1 MERSARLSPVCLLL
15 LLLLWEPA
23 APGCARFLTFKFT
36 VTPNGEPRCEIQG
49 QVNGNTFFHYT
60 CGSNKVTLISVP
72 EMSATQAWNQQREAL
87 QYMVEEITKIM
98 LDRKAEIAAT
108 GSPLS
113 LQGNMTCKVES
124 NNHTSASLE
133 FGSDGQVYLFLDS
146 KNGTW
151 TVLHDEDKLVTKI
164 LASDREMTHLL
175 IKTSA
180 GDCTNWLKQVLC
192 LQDGILSTQAP
203 PLRNQSSSLSVWDKE
218 KGETPHHTPTPGSV
232 TMADTAASPNATATA
247 TVPSKANMLIILISS
262 VIVSCLI
269 IIGILRRG
277 LYRLLM
283 RRCQGGPGGV
293 NELSNSASP
302 RLPLD
307 DLLLIFR
314 TRVQSFRP
322 ETRV

>member
-192 LQDGILSTQAP
+192 LQDGILSTQA
-203 PLRNQSSSLSVWDKE
+203 
-218 KGETPHHTPTPGSV
+218 
-232 TMADTAASPNATATA
+232 ASPNATATA